1 MTGWWHFWGTSR
13 RQLQY
18 QLLSRVLF
26 WPSNTQNTVVDGW
39 KLGKQFCHVCRNV
52 MLVEMPPSCFPTKIY
67 LETQRISKRALGQ
80 RTQPQFRT
88 THSVITIPTQV
99 NAIAKIKGPITRSH
113 AFKSLSL
120 CWQLP
125 GLAGQECRRR
135 SMQWRCL
142 PILPDRKSCLSSGGL
157 GFLAIS
163 GISLDS
169 KNPATHSTRTCT
181 SNMSYRLPDSQ
192 IKMRERCRLRHP
204 IPSAPETRSR
214 RKLNPRRSRIGR
226 WARYNRWFLA
236 VHPCWIYKPFCCS
249 SLLRFHSWY
258 YCRRIR
264 LIGYI

>member
-1 MTGWWHFWGTSR
+1 MTGWWHFCGTSR

-26 WPSNTQNTVVDGW
+26 WPSNTQNSRRLKTGQTVLPRLSECDVGW
-39 KLGKQFCHVCRNV
+39 DATVL
-52 MLVEMPPSCFPTKIY
+52 FPHQN

-88 THSVITIPTQV
+88 THSAITIPTQV

-214 RKLNPRRSRIGR
+214 RKPNPRRSRIGR

-236 VHPCWIYKPFCCS
+236 VRPCWIYKPFCCS

-264 LIGYI
+264 LIGYM